1 MNEQIKKAYDK
12 ASILKDINDREQMI
26 RNYQISGHLDR
37 NTAIEKIQELRQ
49 TDEDIAL
56 ATAARLAI
64 SSTPFVQIPDQ
75 GIVAELQMQVSILAA
90 KLLQE
95 KQ

>member
-37 NTAIEKIQELRQ
+37 NKAIEKIQELRQ

>member
-1 MNEQIKKAYDK
+1 MNEQIKRAYDT

-49 TDEDIAL
+49 TDEDVAV
-56 ATAARLAI
+56 ATTARLAI
-64 SSTPFVQIPDQ
+64 NSTPFVQIPDQ
-75 GIVAELQMQVSILAA
+75 GIIAELQMQVNILVA
-90 KLLQE
+90 KLPRD
-95 KQ
+95 